1 MRLIQLKMSKI
12 QVTWKIICLIK
23 ASFAIRSPHKQMRLN
38 VFMIIL
44 KLAKSQTKLEQSNEA
59 CLALNES
66 DFVQLPYIKRFGG
79 FVW

>member
-1 MRLIQLKMSKI
+1 
-12 QVTWKIICLIK
+12 
-23 ASFAIRSPHKQMRLN
+23 MRLN

-66 DFVQLPYIKRFGG
+66 DFVQLPYIRDLVVSFDKRVF
-79 FVW
+79 